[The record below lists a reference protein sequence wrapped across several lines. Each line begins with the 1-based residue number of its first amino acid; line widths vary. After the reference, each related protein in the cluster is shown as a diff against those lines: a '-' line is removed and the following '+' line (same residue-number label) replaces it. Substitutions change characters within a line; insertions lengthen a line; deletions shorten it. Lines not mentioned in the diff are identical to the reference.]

1 MAVLRR
7 VHRLDVVTP
16 NVDLKG
22 ARALVTGGAGFVG
35 SHIVDQL
42 IEAGVARVLVIDDF
56 TRGRSENLRSVAG
69 SPALEVIT
77 GDICDAA
84 LIDRASAGTD
94 FVFHQAAL
102 RITQCAENP
111 VRAVKVMVEGT
122 QNVLESA
129 VRYHVT
135 KVLVASSASVYG
147 EPDRLPIQ
155 ESDAFN
161 NRTIY
166 GAAKIANEQ
175 MSRAYAEMYGLK
187 YLALRPFNVYGPRM
201 DAYGVYTEGMIR
213 WLERLGRGEAPLIFG
228 DGAQTMDFVYVGDVA
243 RAYLLAATS
252 DATDDVLNV
261 GSGTETS
268 LKERGYQL
276 IPITRPFVGEEE
288 VAAAAE
294 VIRSGW
300 LTQGERVQQFETAV
314 AQYVGAGRAVAVSNC
329 TTALHLALLAA
340 SVRPGDEVICP
351 AFSFIATANAI
362 VHAGAR
368 PVFVDIDPRTYNID
382 PELVEAAITPRT
394 KVIMPVDQ
402 IGLAADITA
411 IRAIAKRHGVKVV
424 EDAAPSLGAMIGG
437 RRVGSLSDLT
447 CFSFHP
453 RKSITTGEGGAITT
467 DNPEAAGWLSR
478 IRSHG
483 ASTSDLQRHHSKTIA
498 FEEYRELGD

>member
-1 MAVLRR
+1 M
-7 VHRLDVVTP
+7 
-16 NVDLKG
+16 
-22 ARALVTGGAGFVG
+22 
-35 SHIVDQL
+35 
-42 IEAGVARVLVIDDF
+42 
-56 TRGRSENLRSVAG
+56 
-69 SPALEVIT
+69 
-77 GDICDAA
+77 
-84 LIDRASAGTD
+84 
-94 FVFHQAAL
+94 
-102 RITQCAENP
+102 
-111 VRAVKVMVEGT
+111 
-122 QNVLESA
+122 
-129 VRYHVT
+129 
-135 KVLVASSASVYG
+135 
-147 EPDRLPIQ
+147 
-155 ESDAFN
+155 
-161 NRTIY
+161 
-166 GAAKIANEQ
+166 
-175 MSRAYAEMYGLK
+175 
-187 YLALRPFNVYGPRM
+187 
-201 DAYGVYTEGMIR
+201 
-213 WLERLGRGEAPLIFG
+213 
-228 DGAQTMDFVYVGDVA
+228 
-243 RAYLLAATS
+243 
-252 DATDDVLNV
+252 
-261 GSGTETS
+261 
-268 LKERGYQL
+268 

-340 SVRPGDEVICP
+340 GVRPGDEVICP

-467 DNPEAAGWLSR
+467 DDPEAAGWLSR

-498 FEEYRELGD
+498 FEEYRELGYNYRMTDIQAAIGVVQMRKLDSILAERRRLAARYAKLLGGYEWLQLPFEPHASFHTYQSYCIRLRSEKMREAIMADLAGRGISTRRGVMAIHLEPFYRELYPNVSLPITELCSAETLLLPLFPGLTDEEQQLVADSLIKAGRQADLSDGRTARQDALVG